1 MIIGGLAVRVLWA
14 AIWIV
19 AILGLGLFTLIA
31 LMVWIPMI
39 IYAGHANPAAYAPQI
54 MYWEDLGLPL
64 GLGGNLVVGWLI
76 AAAFLVLFRTRP
88 RQTSS
93 LGAKDQKGQKH
104 STAD

>member
-1 MIIGGLAVRVLWA
+1 VRVLWA

-76 AAAFLVLFRTRP
+76 GSLSRP
-88 RQTSS
+88 VQDTTATDLEPRSERPE
-93 LGAKDQKGQKH
+93 GAETQH
-104 STAD
+104 SRLI